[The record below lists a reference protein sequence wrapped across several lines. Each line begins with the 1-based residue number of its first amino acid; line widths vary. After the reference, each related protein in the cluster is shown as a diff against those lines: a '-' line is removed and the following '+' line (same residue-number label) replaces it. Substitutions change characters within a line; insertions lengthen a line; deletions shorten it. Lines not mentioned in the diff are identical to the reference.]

1 MRNLTIFR
9 FIQQIYN
16 KSMISP
22 SFCNNSQ
29 HKSTIKTSE
38 EQMNQEMMNAV
49 NQDNMDIIS
58 CLVFKGAD
66 VNGKDVIGDTPLI
79 FASANGNLEIV
90 KYLVAKG
97 LSCLSHD

>member
-1 MRNLTIFR
+1 M
-9 FIQQIYN
+9 Y
-16 KSMISP
+16 KSIISP